1 MDNMMFGKPVKQIPA
16 AHKGIVNGGKG
27 NQSGKALEM
36 ILFNG

>member
-1 MDNMMFGKPVKQIPA
+1 MDNTVMGKRVKQIPTA
-16 AHKGIVNGGKG
+16 YKGIVNGGKG